1 MSYSA
6 PAAGVPLIEI
16 VIPVRNEQ
24 RELTDHVTRL
34 VEHLRAGFPYAWLV
48 TIADN
53 GSTDGTWSLA
63 QELADRHPGLVRAV
77 HLELPGRG
85 RALHAVWSASDA
97 DVRRLHGRGPVH
109 RPEGAAARWSRRW
122 CSGQA
127 DVSVGTRLAPGAHVV
142 RGLKREVISRAYNL
156 LLRMVLRVGFSDAQ
170 CGFKALRGDAA
181 RALLPLVED
190 RAGSS
195 TPSCSCSPSGPGCAS
210 TRSRWTGPTPPTPG
224 SKIIPTALGDLR
236 GIWRLRWGCSPGR
249 SRCRGSAAQPLRG
262 RHGRPRQ
269 LEESTPMSATTVT
282 APGLARTAGRG
293 LAGTAARPVARPGPR
308 PGLGAARAARPARRH
323 RRCSTCS
330 T

>member
-6 PAAGVPLIEI
+6 PTSGVPLIEI

-34 VEHLRAGFPYAWLV
+34 VEHLRGGFPYAWLI

-63 QELADRHPGLVRAV
+63 QELAGRHPGLVRAV
-77 HLELPGRG
+77 HLGLPGRG
-85 RALHAVWSASDA
+85 RALHTVWSASDA
-97 DVRRLHGRGPVH
+97 DVVGYMDVDLSTDLKALLPLVA
-109 RPEGAAARWSRRW
+109 PLVL
-122 CSGQA
+122 GQA

-190 RAGSS
+190 RSWFFDTELLVLAERTGLRVHQVPVDW
-195 TPSCSCSPSGPGCAS
+195 TDSPD
-210 TRSRWTGPTPPTPG
+210 SRV
-224 SKIIPTALGDLR
+224 KIIPTALADLR
-236 GIWRLRWGCSPGR
+236 GIWRLRLGLLTGSPILRPVAGR
-249 SRCRGSAAQPLRG
+249 RG
-262 RHGRPRQ
+262 Q
-269 LEESTPMSATTVT
+269 LEESTP
-282 APGLARTAGRG
+282 
-293 LAGTAARPVARPGPR
+293 
-308 PGLGAARAARPARRH
+308 
-323 RRCSTCS
+323 
-330 T
+330 

>member
-34 VEHLRAGFPYAWLV
+34 VEHLRAGFPYAWLI

-63 QELADRHPGLVRAV
+63 QELAGRHPGRVRAV
-77 HLELPGRG
+77 HMELPGRG

-97 DVRRLHGRGPVH
+97 DVVGYMDVDLSTDLKALVPLVE
-109 RPEGAAARWSRRW
+109 PLVL
-122 CSGQA
+122 GQA
-127 DVSVGTRLAPGAHVV
+127 DVSVGSRLAPGARVT

-190 RAGSS
+190 RSWFFDTELLVLAERSGLHVHQVPVDW
-195 TPSCSCSPSGPGCAS
+195 TDSPD
-210 TRSRWTGPTPPTPG
+210 SRV
-224 SKIIPTALGDLR
+224 KIIPTALADLR
-236 GIWRLRWGCSPGR
+236 GIWRLRWGLLTR
-249 SRCRGSAAQPLRG
+249 SLIGSLTMRRVAGQRGQRG
-262 RHGRPRQ
+262 Q
-269 LEESTPMSATTVT
+269 LEESTP
-282 APGLARTAGRG
+282 
-293 LAGTAARPVARPGPR
+293 
-308 PGLGAARAARPARRH
+308 
-323 RRCSTCS
+323 
-330 T
+330 